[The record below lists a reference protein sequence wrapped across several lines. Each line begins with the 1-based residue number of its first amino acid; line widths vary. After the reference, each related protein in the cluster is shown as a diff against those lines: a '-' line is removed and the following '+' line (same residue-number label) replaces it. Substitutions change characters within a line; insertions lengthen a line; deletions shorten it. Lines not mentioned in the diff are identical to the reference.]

1 MNDAFGT
8 PQTVLVLGGGSDIAR
23 AIVCRLA
30 PRGVQRLILATP
42 NADTL
47 RSRLTLD
54 PLPVENVTVE
64 PWDARDA
71 ANHERFIDDV
81 AAAHGDLD
89 VVICAAGLLGH
100 HSGITTSSSVVDD
113 SIRVNFSGPAAA
125 LVAVARRMVEQGHG
139 TIVVLSSVAG
149 ERPRRSN
156 FVYGSAKAGLDAFAQ
171 GLTDAVVGT
180 GVTIHVIRPGFV
192 RSKMTEGLPE
202 APFTTDVDAVAT
214 TVVDALSSGRS
225 STHWVPA
232 KLRVVFFGIRHLP
245 RPVWRRIAGER

>member
-23 AIVCRLA
+23 AIIIRLA
-30 PRGVQRLILATP
+30 PRGVQRVILATP
-42 NADTL
+42 NPETL
-47 RSRLTLD
+47 RARLQLE
-54 PLPVENVTVE
+54 PLPVETVSVE
-64 PWDARDA
+64 SWDARDA
-71 ANHERFIDDV
+71 ASHEQFIDTV

-100 HSGITTSSSVVDD
+100 HSGITTSSSAVDN

-125 LVAVARRMVEQGHG
+125 LVAVARRMIEQGHG

-171 GLTDAVVGT
+171 GLTDAVIGT
-180 GVTIHVIRPGFV
+180 GVTVHVIRPGFV

-202 APFTTDVDAVAT
+202 APFTTDVDVVAAA
-214 TVVDALSSGRS
+214 VVDAVTSGRS
-225 STHWVPA
+225 STRWVPA
-232 KLRVVFFGIRHLP
+232 PLRVMFFGLRHLP
-245 RPVWRRIAGER
+245 RPLWRRLAGDR